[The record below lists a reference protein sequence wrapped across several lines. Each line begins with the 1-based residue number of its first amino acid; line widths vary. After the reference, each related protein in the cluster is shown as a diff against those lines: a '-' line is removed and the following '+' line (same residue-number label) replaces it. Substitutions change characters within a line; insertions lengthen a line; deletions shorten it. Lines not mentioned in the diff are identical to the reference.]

1 MVDVQCYYYY
11 VYEVQN
17 KTHKNNKSK
26 SKNMLGFSLQT
37 DLKINSV
44 TGYSLV
50 VRTACDNVRS
60 GSGLLDTEKQSVVN
74 LS

>member
-1 MVDVQCYYYY
+1 
-11 VYEVQN
+11 
-17 KTHKNNKSK
+17 
-26 SKNMLGFSLQT
+26 MLGFSLQT

-50 VRTACDNVRS
+50 VRTARS